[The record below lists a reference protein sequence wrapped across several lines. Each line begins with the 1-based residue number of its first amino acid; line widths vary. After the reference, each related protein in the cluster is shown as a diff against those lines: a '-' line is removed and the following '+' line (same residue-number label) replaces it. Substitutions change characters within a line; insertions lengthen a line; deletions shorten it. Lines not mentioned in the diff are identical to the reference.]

1 MLWNWPLLDGVDK
14 IGMGPALHGQAAYQI
29 HREQHHRYGWYF
41 RNLFSA
47 HEGELIVL
55 QDPWKCIYHEDM
67 DEVLFHEQF
76 ALNKE
81 QWREA
86 LKLKKETKARANA
99 NKETLGGP
107 AVEFL

>member
-1 MLWNWPLLDGVDK
+1 MEGCKDDVSRWRRG
-14 IGMGPALHGQAAYQI
+14 
-29 HREQHHRYGWYF
+29 YGWYF

-55 QDPWKCIYHEDM
+55 QDPWECIYHEDI

-86 LKLKKETKARANA
+86 LKLKKENTEIRTTQTYFKANH
-99 NKETLGGP
+99 KKKQH
-107 AVEFL
+107 